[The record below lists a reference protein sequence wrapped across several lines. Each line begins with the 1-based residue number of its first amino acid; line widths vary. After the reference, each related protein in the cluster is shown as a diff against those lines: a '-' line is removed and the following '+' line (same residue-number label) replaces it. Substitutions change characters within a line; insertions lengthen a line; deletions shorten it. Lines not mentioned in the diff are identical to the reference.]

1 MRGRSGVR
9 ELVHKNRVALDGL
22 LEDPA
27 LSVVFFLV
35 YECGAVPPKTSSR
48 VSRAAQTSSSVS
60 RAAQGQL
67 QGKSCRLKPVP

>member
-48 VSRAAQTSSSVS
+48 VSRAA
-60 RAAQGQL
+60 
-67 QGKSCRLKPVP
+67 